1 MKKEKTIKEK
11 IQEKISNKKSKW
23 LDEAKYAEEN
33 EAWLEKS
40 AQIALKILRHLRENK
55 ISQVELSR
63 RLGVSAQYVSKI
75 VKGRENLSLETICK
89 IEAALEITLIE
100 VIVYG
105 STINVSGK
113 YLKNNRGIS
122 RHEARSVYN
131 GKMVYTSF
139 GKYSD
144 NSKKERI
151 A

>member
-11 IQEKISNKKSKW
+11 IQEKISNKKSEW

-89 IEAALEITLIE
+89 IEAALEIVLIE
-100 VIVYG
+100 VVVYG
-105 STINVSGK
+105 STINVSSM
-113 YLKNNRGIS
+113 YSKNKRGIP
-122 RHEARSVYN
+122 RQDARSVYN

-144 NSKKERI
+144 KGKKERI